1 MTASGMMPPPTKNML
16 KVLKQLYL
24 SSAQTVP
31 VHMNTTTALLK
42 RGLIEVP
49 RGQRSWGGNF
59 AHDKVRL
66 SEKGR
71 AYCKRRFGD
80 AAA

>member
-1 MTASGMMPPPTKNML
+1 MLPSPTKNML

-24 SSAQTVP
+24 SPEHTIP

-42 RGLIEVP
+42 RGLVEIP

-59 AHDKVRL
+59 PHDKVCL

-71 AYCKRRFGD
+71 AYCKRRFGGS
-80 AAA
+80 AA

>member
-1 MTASGMMPPPTKNML
+1 MAPRPTKNML
-16 KVLKQLYL
+16 RVLKQLYV
-24 SSAQTVP
+24 SSNATTP

-42 RGLIEVP
+42 RGLIEIP

-59 AHDKVRL
+59 PHDKVRL

-71 AYCKRRFGD
+71 AYCKSRFAD
-80 AAA
+80 SAA